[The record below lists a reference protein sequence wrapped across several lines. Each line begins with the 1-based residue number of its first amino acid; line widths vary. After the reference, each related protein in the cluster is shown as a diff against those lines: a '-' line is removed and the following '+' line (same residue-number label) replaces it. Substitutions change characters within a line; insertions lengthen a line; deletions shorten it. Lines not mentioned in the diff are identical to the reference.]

1 MWRRFLQPTS
11 PCSKHQLT
19 LKDHDHS
26 TCNWDACPRNLNQQM
41 GKLLFN
47 EWRSFLKSVTI
58 SWNMWRNPDIK
69 KCKSAIVGAFSEYC
83 VPRNSVDTLSD
94 KWHMLDMRQMTMAV
108 WSIWRIQI
116 HWMKTPFHYWSLFLI
131 FFSKIILHLL
141 IWCRCWCCVKA
152 RSALL
157 LASVRCDITS
167 APQLSTLHQ
176 QRATVGWCHTH
187 ATSRAPV
194 MQ

>member
-1 MWRRFLQPTS
+1 MKISRG
-11 PCSKHQLT
+11 LT
-19 LKDHDHS
+19 RKGCQIIS
-26 TCNWDACPRNLNQQM
+26 
-41 GKLLFN
+41 
-47 EWRSFLKSVTI
+47 I

-131 FFSKIILHLL
+131 FFSKIILHPM
-141 IWCRCWCCVKA
+141 IWCWCCVKA
-152 RSALL
+152 LSALL

-167 APQLSTLHQ
+167 APQLSTLRPTKGHSWRVSHSCHPATQ
-176 QRATVGWCHTH
+176 PSTRHAVTRRA
-187 ATSRAPV
+187 
-194 MQ
+194 